1 MEIADAALVERTLSG
16 DLEGFGEL
24 HRRYYGKVVSLVSG
38 ILRDR
43 ARAEDLVQDAY
54 VSALRDLAQLKERD
68 HFYPW
73 LRRIAVNRAL
83 DEKRRWSRH
92 EERELPKTLY
102 DDSPP
107 EEERL
112 LRNEFRE
119 AVRLALD
126 KLPEGQRAAVILRFF
141 DELPMR
147 TVAAA
152 LGCEEVTART
162 QVFRGLRRLG
172 IFLKAR
178 KARTPESRG

>member
-1 MEIADAALVERTLSG
+1 MENADAALVERTLSG

-24 HRRYYGKVVSLVSG
+24 HRRYYPKVVSLVSA

-43 ARAEDLVQDAY
+43 MRAEDLVQDAY
-54 VSALRDLAQLKERD
+54 VSALRDLAQLEDHER
-68 HFYPW
+68 FYPW
-73 LRRIAVNRAL
+73 IRRIAVNRAL
-83 DEKRRWSRH
+83 DEKRRRARRS
-92 EERELPKTLY
+92 ELPLPETLL
-102 DDSPP
+102 DARDTAGD
-107 EEERL
+107 ERL
-112 LRNEFRE
+112 LRDERRE
-119 AVRLALD
+119 IVRLALE

-147 TVAAA
+147 TVAEA

-178 KARTPESRG
+178 KGRTSS

>member
-1 MEIADAALVERTLSG
+1 MENADAALVERTLSG

-24 HRRYYGKVVSLVSG
+24 HRRYYPRVVSLVSA

-43 ARAEDLVQDAY
+43 TRAEDLVQDAY
-54 VSALRDLAQLKERD
+54 VSALRDLPQLKD
-68 HFYPW
+68 HDRFYPW
-73 LRRIAVNRAL
+73 IRRIAVNRAL
-83 DEKRRWSRH
+83 DEKRRWARRS
-92 EERELPKTLY
+92 ELELPENLL
-102 DDSPP
+102 DVRNAAGD
-107 EEERL
+107 ERL
-112 LRNEFRE
+112 LRDERRE
-119 AVRLALD
+119 TVRLALE

-147 TVAAA
+147 TVAEA

-178 KARTPESRG
+178 KGRTP

>member
-1 MEIADAALVERTLSG
+1 MENADAALVERTLSG

-24 HRRYYGKVVSLVSG
+24 HRRYYAKVVSLVSA

-43 ARAEDLVQDAY
+43 TRAEDLVQDAY
-54 VSALRDLAQLKERD
+54 VSALRDLPHLKDRD
-68 HFYPW
+68 RFYPW

-83 DEKRRWSRH
+83 DEKRRRSRH
-92 EERELPKTLY
+92 GELELPPVLH
-102 DDSPP
+102 DRNPLED
-107 EEERL
+107 ERL
-112 LRNEFRE
+112 LRNERRE
-119 AVRLALD
+119 TVRMALE

-147 TVAAA
+147 TVAEA

-172 IFLKAR
+172 VFLKAR
-178 KARTPESRG
+178 KGQASP